1 MRANAASA
9 TRTIASGIIGPRRDA
24 CQSRCGAP
32 VRPSPQPAAV
42 VVHEERFASRSGD
55 VSAQS
60 GERVAVVVGVAAVL
74 VDSEELGERPDGFV
88 SDAAFGFALD
98 AGGGERTR
106 ASMQRAGHRCF

>member
-1 MRANAASA
+1 M
-9 TRTIASGIIGPRRDA
+9 
-24 CQSRCGAP
+24 
-32 VRPSPQPAAV
+32 
-42 VVHEERFASRSGD
+42 VHEERFASRSGD
-55 VSAQS
+55 LSAQS

-106 ASMQRAGHRCF
+106 ASMQTRRSQVLLTTLTNGHSPTRSHAARRALSEACVDGPAMAA